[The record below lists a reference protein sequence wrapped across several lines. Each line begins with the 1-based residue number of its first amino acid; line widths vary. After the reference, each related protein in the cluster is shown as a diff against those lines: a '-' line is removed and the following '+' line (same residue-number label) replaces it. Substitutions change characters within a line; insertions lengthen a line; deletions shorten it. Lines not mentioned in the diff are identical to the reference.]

1 MSRIKKVFSAPQKIN
16 DVKRFS
22 EFNTKVSAGGLT
34 GGLAC
39 QVLLFPFF
47 Y

>member
-1 MSRIKKVFSAPQKIN
+1 MSRIKKVFSAQKTN
-16 DVKRFS
+16 DVKCFS

-39 QVLLFPFF
+39 QVLLFNFF

>member
-1 MSRIKKVFSAPQKIN
+1 MSRIKKVFSAQKKMMLN
-16 DVKRFS
+16 VFS

-39 QVLLFPFF
+39 QVLLFHFF

>member
-1 MSRIKKVFSAPQKIN
+1 MSKIKKVFSAQKIN
-16 DVKRFS
+16 VKCFS
-22 EFNTKVSAGGLT
+22 EFNTKVSTGGLT

-39 QVLLFPFF
+39 QVLLFHFF